1 MKRLVEGMT
10 WPVILLAWLVGVSD
24 SARGAGMVESPA
36 VSSERP
42 LLSGIRF
49 RQSLSQRVS
58 VSWSNTST
66 DRLRQH
72 SIRHIAR
79 RVQELWQVSIL
90 LDRRIDP
97 SSEMEIRASNRPVH
111 EVLGL
116 LAEPLG
122 GSISVVG
129 NTVYMGPTGDAR
141 VLRTLVHLRDEEL
154 KLSVEGL
161 SGATRIARLG
171 RKSTVRFDDLTSPR
185 EVLAEI
191 ARRWKLEILSVDR
204 IPHDLWAGAQW
215 PRATATEALSL
226 VLIQYGLTFEWT
238 ARGQGIRI
246 VGFDRPVSL
255 VGKYRARGGK
265 VSRAVSLVRRELPGV
280 SFERAGS
287 GEVGVRGTWEDLQ
300 VARSLIERGRRPAGS
315 VASPRYP
322 PLSRR
327 RFTLRVAR
335 ARAADVM
342 KQLEQTGVRFDY
354 DSKTLKSAGVRFEQL
369 VTLDVREVTAGVFFA
384 KLFGP
389 LGLSVEIDGL
399 TVRLR
404 IREC

>member
-1 MKRLVEGMT
+1 MIWSLM
-10 WPVILLAWLVGVSD
+10 WPVILLACLVGVSD
-24 SARGAGMVESPA
+24 SVRGAGMPESPG
-36 VSSERP
+36 VSTERP
-42 LLSGIRF
+42 VLSGIRF

-58 VSWSNTST
+58 VSWTNTST

-72 SIRHIAR
+72 SIRHITR
-79 RVQELWQVSIL
+79 RVQELWRVSIL

-97 SSEMEIRASNRPVH
+97 SSEMEVRASNRPVR

-116 LAEPLG
+116 LVEPLG
-122 GSISVVG
+122 GGISVVG
-129 NTVYMGPTGDAR
+129 NTVYMGPTQDAR
-141 VLRTLVHLRDEEL
+141 VLRTLVHLRNEEL
-154 KLSVEGL
+154 KLSVEGR
-161 SGATRIARLG
+161 SGASRIARLG

-191 ARRWKLEILSVDR
+191 ARRWKLEIHSVER
-204 IPHDLWAGAQW
+204 IPHDLWAGSQW

-246 VGFDRPVSL
+246 IGFDRPVSL
-255 VGKYRARGGK
+255 VGRYRARGGK
-265 VSRAVSLVRRELPGV
+265 VSVAVSLVRRELPGV

-300 VARSLIERGRRPAGS
+300 VARALIERGRRPAGS
-315 VASPRYP
+315 LASPRYP

-342 KQLEQTGVRFDY
+342 KQLEQTGVRFEY
-354 DSKTLKSAGVRFEQL
+354 DSKSLKSAGVRFDQP
-369 VTLDVREVTAGVFFA
+369 VTLDVREVAAGVFFE

-404 IREC
+404 VPEC